1 MPHPAPWKEQR
12 RPMNQPDFEHARQ
25 YAFQRLERELAPDL
39 FYHSIRH
46 TRDEVLPAAER
57 LAAMEG
63 ICPEQFLLL
72 RTAATYHDIGFIE
85 KYTGHE
91 AVSIRIAAEVLPRFG
106 YSPAQI
112 QAIADI
118 IRATKLPQSPRNLL
132 EQIMADADLD
142 GLGREDFWDRNVDL
156 RAELAVY
163 DRPVDD
169 VEWYKG
175 QVQFLTAHSYFTPSA
190 HTLRAAQKQRH
201 LDELA
206 IRLEQARQFSPAMPS
221 PAGLQG

>member
-1 MPHPAPWKEQR
+1 
-12 RPMNQPDFEHARQ
+12 MNQPDFEHARH
-25 YAFQRLERELAPDL
+25 YAFHRLERELAPDL

-63 ICPEQFLLL
+63 ICEEQFLLL

-91 AVSIRIAAEVLPRFG
+91 AVSIRIASEVLPRFG
-106 YSPAQI
+106 YSPTQI
-112 QAIADI
+112 QAITDI

-175 QVQFLTAHSYFTPSA
+175 QVQFLTAHSYFTASA

-206 IRLEQARQFSPAMPS
+206 IRLEQARQISPAMPS
-221 PAGLQG
+221 PACLQG